1 MIPSLPRS
9 AVRGITSPAIPGQ
22 GSAYV
27 LAMLCQLEQ
36 SQWRSPDEV
45 FAHQRLQLA
54 ALFNHASRTVPFYGA
69 RFKRAGL
76 DRDHEITADTVR
88 RIPILTRADLQDAV
102 DAIRTRALP
111 RRHGKTHHIQT
122 SGSTGRPVRVRGT
135 SVTELFWRAFVLREI
150 AWHKRDLS
158 GKLAAIRYRKKGE
171 AMAPDGLHLD
181 RWPPPVG
188 AVYETGP
195 SAFLNIASDTN
206 AQVQWL
212 VRENPDYLVSYPSN
226 LVALAA
232 ICVKKGHRL
241 SQLRQ
246 VVTVGETVTD
256 AMRKTIRDAWG
267 VPSTDSY
274 TCEET
279 GYLALQCP
287 DHEHYHVQSENVYLE
302 VVDDDGDPCR
312 PGDVGRVLVTGL
324 HNFATPLIRYELGD
338 YAEVGEACPC
348 GRGLPVIK
356 RILGRRRNRLILPN
370 GESQFPYLGE
380 YEDFQAIT
388 TSVLEFQ
395 YVQHSLEEVEKKMV
409 VSEPLT
415 TEQEEKIRALI
426 IKSLGYP
433 FRITLSYHDK
443 IPRSPRGKFEEFIC
457 EVAR

>member
-1 MIPSLPRS
+1 MIPSPPRS
-9 AVRGITSPAIPGQ
+9 AVHGIRSPAIPRQ
-22 GSAYV
+22 ESAYV
-27 LAMLCQLEQ
+27 LAVLCQLEQ
-36 SQWRSPDEV
+36 SQWRSSDEV
-45 FAHQRLQLA
+45 FGHQRLQLA
-54 ALFNHASRTVPFYGA
+54 ALFNHASRTVPFYGR
-69 RFKRAGL
+69 RFERAGFTP
-76 DRDHEITADTVR
+76 DDEITADAIR
-88 RIPILTRADLQDAV
+88 RIPILTRADLQNAGDE
-102 DAIRTRALP
+102 IRTKALP
-111 RRHGKTHHIQT
+111 RNHGKTRVIQT
-122 SGSTGRPVRVRGT
+122 SGSTGRPVKVHST
-135 SVTELFWRAFVLREI
+135 AVTELFWRASVLREI

-158 GKLAAIRYRKKGE
+158 GKLAAIRYRKKGM
-171 AMAPDGLHLD
+171 AMAPDGLNLD
-181 RWPPPVG
+181 RWPAPVG
-188 AVYETGP
+188 GIYETGP
-195 SAFLNIASDTN
+195 SAFLNIASDSK

-212 VRENPDYLVSYPSN
+212 VWENPDYLVSYPSN

-232 ICVKKGHRL
+232 ICEKNGQRL
-241 SQLRQ
+241 SRLRQ
-246 VVTVGETVTD
+246 VITVGETVTD

-312 PGDVGRVLVTGL
+312 PGDVGRVLVTSL

-380 YEDFQAIT
+380 YEDYQAIT
-388 TSVLEFQ
+388 NSVLEFQ
-395 YVQHSLEEVEKKMV
+395 YVQHSLEDVEKKMV

-415 TEQEEKIRALI
+415 TEQEEKMRALI
-426 IKSLGYP
+426 IKDLGYP
-433 FRITLSYHDK
+433 FRITLSYHDE

-457 EVAR
+457 EVQQ